1 MPVYA
6 LEGIVPVVHP
16 TSYLHPT
23 AVLIGDVIIG
33 PRCYIG
39 PGASLRGDFGR
50 ILIEGDSS
58 VQDSCTLHTSS
69 HSDCIVR
76 RGATIGHG
84 AILHGC
90 TVGENALVGM
100 NSVVLDNAEIGDECL
115 VAALS
120 LVKSDMRA
128 PQRSL
133 IAGNPAVI
141 VKALAE
147 GAIRWRNNG
156 DGEYQRLA
164 DRSLAFLVECAPLA
178 EPEPNRQRIS
188 GTARPV
194 RLSDSAGPLARQVQT
209 SVGDAT

>member
-6 LEGIVPVVHP
+6 LERIVPVIHP

-23 AVLIGDVIIG
+23 AVLIGDVIVG

-39 PGASLRGDFGR
+39 PAASLRGDFGR
-50 ILIEGDSS
+50 IVIEGDSS
-58 VQDSCTLHTSS
+58 VQDSCTLHTSAN
-69 HSDCIVR
+69 SDCVVR

-90 TVGENALVGM
+90 IVGENALIGM
-100 NSVVLDNAEIGDECL
+100 NAVVLDNAEIGDESL

-133 IAGNPAVI
+133 IAGNPAAV
-141 VKALAE
+141 VKTMTE
-147 GAIRWRNNG
+147 DAIRWRNNG
-156 DGEYQRLA
+156 NGEYQRLV
-164 DRSLAFLVECAPLA
+164 DRSRTSLVACEPLP
-178 EPEPNRQRIS
+178 EPEPDRPRIGS
-188 GTARPV
+188 NARPV
-194 RLSDSAGPLARQVQT
+194 RLNVAART
-209 SVGDAT
+209 

>member
-6 LEGIVPVVHP
+6 LEGIIPVVHP
-16 TSYLHPT
+16 TTYLHPT
-23 AVLIGDVIIG
+23 SVLIGDVIIG

-50 ILIEGDSS
+50 ISLEGDSS

-69 HSDCIVR
+69 SSDCIVR

-90 TVGENALVGM
+90 HIGSNALVGM
-100 NSVVLDNAEIGDECL
+100 NAVVLDHAEIGDESL

-128 PQRSL
+128 PPRSL
-133 IAGNPAVI
+133 IAGNPATV
-141 VKALAE
+141 VKTIAE
-147 GAIRWRNNG
+147 GMIRWRNDG

-164 DRSLAFLVECAPLA
+164 DRSLASLIECAPLA
-178 EPEPNRQRIS
+178 AIEHDRRRMNGE
-188 GTARPV
+188 TRPV
-194 RLSDSAGPLARQVQT
+194 RLAPGVE
-209 SVGDAT
+209 

>member
-6 LEGIVPVVHP
+6 FEGIIPVVHP
-16 TSYLHPT
+16 TTYLHPT

-39 PGASLRGDFGR
+39 PNASLRGDFGR
-50 ILIEGDSS
+50 IVIEGDSS
-58 VQDSCTLHTSS
+58 VQDSCTLHTSAS
-69 HSDCIVR
+69 SDCIVR

-90 TVGENALVGM
+90 VVGENALIGM
-100 NSVVLDNAEIGDECL
+100 NSVVLDNAEIGDESL

-133 IAGNPAVI
+133 IAGNPAAV
-141 VKALAE
+141 VKSMAE
-147 GAIRWRNNG
+147 DAIRWRNDG
-156 DGEYQRLA
+156 QGEYQRLA
-164 DRSLAFLVECAPLA
+164 DRSRTLLIACEPLS
-178 EPEPNRQRIS
+178 EPEPDRRRI
-188 GTARPV
+188 GGITRPV
-194 RLSDSAGPLARQVQT
+194 RLSV
-209 SVGDAT
+209 ATRS

>member
-6 LEGIVPVVHP
+6 FEGIVPVVHP
-16 TSYLHPT
+16 TTYLHPT

-33 PRCYIG
+33 PRCYVG

-50 ILIEGDSS
+50 IAIEGDSS
-58 VQDSCTLHTSS
+58 VQDSCTLHTSAS
-69 HSDCIVR
+69 SDCIVR

-90 TVGENALVGM
+90 LIGENALVGM
-100 NSVVLDNAEIGDECL
+100 NAVVLDHAEIGDECL

-133 IAGNPAVI
+133 VAGNPAAV
-141 VKALAE
+141 VKTMAE
-147 GAIRWRNNG
+147 DAIRWRNNG
-156 DGEYQRLA
+156 QGEYQRLA
-164 DRSLAFLVECAPLA
+164 ERSRTLLVECAPLA
-178 EPEPNRQRIS
+178 EPEADRRRI
-188 GTARPV
+188 GGATRPV
-194 RLSDSAGPLARQVQT
+194 RLSPS
-209 SVGDAT
+209 

>member
-6 LEGIVPVVHP
+6 FEGIVPVVHP
-16 TSYLHPT
+16 TTYLHPT

-33 PRCYIG
+33 PRCYVG

-50 ILIEGDSS
+50 IAIEGDSS
-58 VQDSCTLHTSS
+58 VQDSCTLHTSAS
-69 HSDCIVR
+69 SDCIVR

-90 TVGENALVGM
+90 LIGENALVGM
-100 NSVVLDNAEIGDECL
+100 NAVVLDHAEIGDECL

-133 IAGNPAVI
+133 VAGNPAAV
-141 VKALAE
+141 VKTMAE
-147 GAIRWRNNG
+147 DAIRWRNNG
-156 DGEYQRLA
+156 QGEYQRLA
-164 DRSLAFLVECAPLA
+164 ERSRTLLVECAPLA
-178 EPEPNRQRIS
+178 EPEADRRRI
-188 GTARPV
+188 GGATRPV
-194 RLSDSAGPLARQVQT
+194 RLSPT
-209 SVGDAT
+209 